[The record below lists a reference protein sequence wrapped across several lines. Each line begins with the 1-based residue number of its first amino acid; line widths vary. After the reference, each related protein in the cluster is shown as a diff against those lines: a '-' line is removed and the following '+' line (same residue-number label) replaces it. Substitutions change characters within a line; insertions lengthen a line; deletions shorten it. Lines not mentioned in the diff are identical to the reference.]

1 MKIIKIGIRNNLLYP
16 SLFILFTLI
25 RRIIKL
31 ILEEKVLKK
40 VEDNSSIKV
49 SFLMIFFMTF
59 FEIVIGFIHL
69 SRKEEGQKKEEKSKN
84 SGIELIEKKIE
95 LKPKDSISK
104 IILLM
109 FFSAY
114 FELIGFIS
122 RRYSTDDINNDRYD
136 EIHARYRSI
145 EIVFAS
151 ILCYLTSKKEIKKH
165 QICSLI
171 VIIICFI
178 IVITTGFIFEDNHT
192 LVTYLIFILISSFFR
207 AFLDTTEEY
216 LLEKDYLNIFKL
228 IRFEGIINTIFM
240 LFIYIFDKPR
250 NELKDLFGSG
260 IDKVILAF
268 FLLSIYGILT
278 AYKNLYRR
286 NTVKYYS
293 PMTRALA
300 ESVLDP
306 ALILYGCIKS
316 EEKENIYFIITLICS
331 FIMVFCSCIYNEF
344 LILYCFNL
352 EYETYDE
359 ITKRSNSKNEI
370 SETEAI
376 STML

>member
-1 MKIIKIGIRNNLLYP
+1 MKIIKIEIKNNLLYS

-250 NELKDLFGSG
+250 KEFIDLYNLG
-260 IDKVILAF
+260 IDKIILAF

-306 ALILYGCIKS
+306 FFILFGS
-316 EEKENIYFIITLICS
+316 GTMDNIYFIITLICS
-331 FIMVFCSCIYNEF
+331 IIMVFCSCIYNEF

-352 EYETYDE
+352 EYETHDE
-359 ITKRSNSKNEI
+359 IMKRSSRNEI
-370 SETEAI
+370 SDIEAI